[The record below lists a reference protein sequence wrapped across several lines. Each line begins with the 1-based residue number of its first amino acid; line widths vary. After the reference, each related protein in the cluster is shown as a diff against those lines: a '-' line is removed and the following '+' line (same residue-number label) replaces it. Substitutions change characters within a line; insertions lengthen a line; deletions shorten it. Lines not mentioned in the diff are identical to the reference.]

1 MVSVEYESGWGGRRT
16 LALFR
21 DEYVT
26 GGLAVG
32 AVDVTEAPAEGEGY
46 ELWGMVTVNIPTS
59 AATAEWCEGEGRV
72 VIDAGNLPAGVV
84 RALEA
89 AGIVEVSGCE
99 ARSGFNCY
107 PLATVAP
114 WALGAMGSFR
124 DVVREAEVS
133 PEPVTVVV
141 EYEIGGI
148 EGGGAYE
155 AGRAP
160 EGSEELAAI
169 VAHAVGEAE
178 GLAASGYEWAAVRTG
193 RGSFEGIT
201 ADTGATVHVAE
212 RKAR

>member
-1 MVSVEYESGWGGRRT
+1 MVTVEYESGWGGRRT

-59 AATAEWCEGEGRV
+59 AAAAEWCQGEGRV
-72 VIDAGNLPAGVV
+72 AIDAGNLPAGVV

-89 AGIVEVSGCE
+89 AGIVEMSGRE
-99 ARSGFNCY
+99 ARSGFSCY

-114 WALGAMGSFR
+114 WALEGMGGFA
-124 DVVREAEVS
+124 DVVREAMG
-133 PEPVTVVV
+133 VTVVV
-141 EYEIGGI
+141 EYDMGGE

-155 AGRAP
+155 VGSAP
-160 EGSEELAAI
+160 EGSHELEALVARAA
-169 VAHAVGEAE
+169 AEADR
-178 GLAASGYEWAAVRTG
+178 LAASGCAWAAVRAGVGGLEDVDAETG
-193 RGSFEGIT
+193 ET
-201 ADTGATVHVAE
+201 LHVAE
-212 RKAR
+212 G